1 VDNADLPTEV
11 RDQDK
16 FVAPSSYTRAR
27 FVMCKHDTWS
37 GSFMFCTGG
46 GIQMGA
52 REEKA
57 LQVQEISD
65 RLTRSKTTVVTDYRG
80 LSAGEVTELRK
91 QLREAGIEF
100 HVYKN
105 TLTRRATAAT
115 MLTELDAYLTGPS
128 AIAFGFDDVVLPAKI
143 LNSFARKNK
152 ALEIKG
158 GIVEGRIVGAEG
170 MTELANLPSRE
181 GLLSMLL
188 SVLQAPMRNMAY
200 ALKQIADQQTE
211 GVTVTEEAAT
221 VSE

>member
-1 VDNADLPTEV
+1 MSVQEV
-11 RDQDK
+11 E
-16 FVAPSSYTRAR
+16 
-27 FVMCKHDTWS
+27 CKV
-37 GSFMFCTGG
+37 GV
-46 GIQMGA
+46 

-80 LSAGEVTELRK
+80 LTAGEVTELRK
-91 QLREAGIEF
+91 QLREAGIEY

-115 MLTELDAYLTGPS
+115 ELTDLDAFLSGPS

-143 LNSFARKNK
+143 LNDFARKNK

-158 GIVEGRIVGAEG
+158 GIVEGRIVDAEA
-170 MTELANLPSRE
+170 MTELANLPSRD

-200 ALKQIADQQTE
+200 AVKQIAEKQGE
-211 GVTVTEEAAT
+211 T